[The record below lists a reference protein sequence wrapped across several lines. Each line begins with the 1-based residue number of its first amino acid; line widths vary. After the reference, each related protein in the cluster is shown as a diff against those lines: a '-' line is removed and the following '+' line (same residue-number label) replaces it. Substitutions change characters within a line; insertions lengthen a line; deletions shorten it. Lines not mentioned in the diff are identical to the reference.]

1 MLDRRK
7 VILAFEEKRTQFHDY
22 VLDQRRQHDLVRE
35 LLSDFARLDHDAIL
49 DALVQSGVER
59 PGALPT
65 AELDRA
71 PDLRIPFGVQWQSH
85 EAARAWALEA
95 LRDRPVVAVDGSQI
109 TPTKDYSTP
118 VGAVQV
124 GWYVN
129 YHAAGGRYVKDVE
142 FEVLGPDELA
152 AADEDPELAGGG
164 FPNWLVNQARFVG
177 ECRRL
182 CKLMAEHADL
192 PAARRPVCF
201 LDGSLVI
208 SFAGQMRPSRA
219 QAYIDAVTEL
229 LACSEQYRVPLVG
242 FVDTSFSRDLVRLIQ
257 TLANSGSAATLSD
270 AALLSAG
277 LAQWGDRSPFFLCAR
292 DDALS
297 QDGRAGF
304 YRDIAFCY
312 VRVVQDRAPA
322 RVEMPRWL
330 LESEMAEPVMDV
342 VRAECVVGAGYPYAV
357 ETADAVA
364 VITQQD
370 RQRFYALLQQFVEKE
385 GIPLTLAR
393 KAGSKLGRR

>member
-1 MLDRRK
+1 VLDRRK
-7 VILAFEEKRTQFHDY
+7 VILAFEEKRAQFHDY
-22 VLDQRRQHDLVRE
+22 VVDQRHQQDRIRE
-35 LLSDFARLDHDAIL
+35 LLADFGRLDRDAIL
-49 DALVQSGVER
+49 AALEQRGIAW
-59 PGALPT
+59 PGSLPT
-65 AELDRA
+65 DELDRA
-71 PDLRIPFGVQWQSH
+71 PNLRLPFGVQWETH
-85 EAARAWALEA
+85 EAARAWALET
-95 LRDRPVVAVDGSQI
+95 LRDRPVIAVDGSQI

-129 YHAAGGRYVKDVE
+129 YHAPGGRYIKDVT

-152 AADEDPELAGGG
+152 AADDDPELAGG
-164 FPNWLVNQARFVG
+164 FPNWLVNQMRFVG

-182 CKLMAEHADL
+182 CKLMVEHADL
-192 PAARRPVCF
+192 PEAQRPVCF

-208 SFAGQMRPSRA
+208 SFAGQMRPGRA

-229 LACSEQYRVPLVG
+229 LACSERYRVPLIA
-242 FVDTSFSRDLVRLIQ
+242 FVDTSFSRDLVTLIQ
-257 TLANSGSAATLSD
+257 TLAGPGSALTLSD
-270 AALLSAG
+270 AALLSPG
-277 LAQWGDRSPFFLCAR
+277 LPEWGDRSPLFLCAR

-304 YRDIAFCY
+304 YRDVAFCY
-312 VRVVQDRAPA
+312 IRVVQDRPPA
-322 RVEMPRWL
+322 RIEMPRWL
-330 LESEMAEPVMDV
+330 LESETLESALDV

-364 VITQQD
+364 IITQQD
-370 RQRFYALLQQFVEKE
+370 RQRFYALWQQFMERE